1 VAGAHDGLLDDRGDR
16 DGVRGRLPGP
26 TFSPGTAPAVAAS
39 ASRMQAIAAS
49 ALAAS
54 ETCRAWHDQTLFLR
68 EDAIKR

>member
-1 VAGAHDGLLDDRGDR
+1 
-16 DGVRGRLPGP
+16 
-26 TFSPGTAPAVAAS
+26 
-39 ASRMQAIAAS
+39 MQAIAAS